1 MTQPQKAT
9 AYLLSGCPFCFKF
22 LLFMTEAKLLDQIEI
37 SVVDPQNPATEHLKN
52 KIADATQAKASFPA
66 VEIEPGVFKLDSDKL
81 IEYYAEKN
89 NVPKE
94 LPVLSFY
101 KDGLFTQYVN
111 LYKEN
116 IALKQQ
122 VKDAG

>member
-1 MTQPQKAT
+1 MNQPYKAK

-22 LLFMTEAKLLDQIEI
+22 ALFMTEAQLLDQIEI
-37 SVVDPQNPATEHLKN
+37 EIVEPQNPATEHLKS
-52 KIADATQAKASFPA
+52 KIADSTQAKPSFPA

-89 NVPKE
+89 NKPTE
-94 LPVLSFY
+94 LPILTFY
-101 KDGLFTQYVN
+101 KDGLFTQYVK

-116 IALKQQ
+116 LELKKAQGT
-122 VKDAG
+122 A